1 MKEILECYYS
11 WDFNLIPIPRG
22 RKGAIVK
29 WKQYEET
36 KAPKIPDDYDGN
48 LAVVLGKTS
57 GNLIDVD
64 ADSKDLLDLLI
75 DILPTTLTTKSYRGG
90 HFYYR
95 TDFPIRKFILDLGAH
110 GKLELAGQGQISIL
124 PPSIHPQ
131 GTVYEFLRKVGPS
144 VWHGDF
150 RQELTQLLEKHLHIK
165 TKPETIDIK
174 KILKGVAHGER
185 DKSAIIIA
193 TYYRKRGLVEDQVI
207 EKLHDWNKINKPP
220 YGEHPTDKLAVDKWI
235 QLKVESAFKSETP
248 YNYRFKKEKKETKY
262 SCGEDLDNV
271 IFEQTNEEF
280 IVYDKN
286 TGKITKQKTFED
298 FKPFD
303 RLVWKP
309 VDDVLPYESEQQL
322 WNEIRQYLWEH
333 IDITEGYDVLTAWV
347 LASWTPEKW
356 HAVPYLFFYGAPGS
370 GKTWSLEV
378 LASIGFRPFL
388 TAATTLPVIFRAVD
402 QWHPTLYLDETE
414 AYMRKERGEILHLL
428 NAGYRKGFPATRI
441 EETQEGFRVRVFDC
455 FGFKAL
461 AGTKEFA
468 KALKSRCIILNM
480 SKATRK
486 IKTKIDSE
494 KAQELRQML
503 LMYRFKMLSKKAQ
516 VSPPEV
522 LTGRLKEL
530 FDPLIVVAPETA
542 KQSIIDQAKKIEETT
557 EEEERTS
564 DEALV
569 FKAVYD
575 IFQAEQPRKITIEKI
590 TQLVNENLA
599 VDDQISNVQIG
610 MTLSRLGFK
619 RTLCN
624 GKRAICWDIR
634 IAERLVKRYLT
645 ASEAGGLTA
654 FDGDET

>member
-1 MKEILECYYS
+1 MKPQLEFYYEQG
-11 WDFNLIPIPRG
+11 FNLIPVPRG
-22 RKGAIVK
+22 QKGPIFK

-57 GNLIDVD
+57 SNLVDVD
-64 ADSKDLLDLLI
+64 ADSQDIMDLLI
-75 DILPTTLTTKSYRGG
+75 NILPKTMTTESHRGG
-90 HFYYR
+90 HFYYKI
-95 TDFPIRKFILDLGAH
+95 DFPISKFILDLGAH
-110 GKLELAGQGQISIL
+110 GKLEVAGQGQISIL

-131 GTVYEFLRKVGPS
+131 GTVYKLFRKIEPA

-150 RQELTQLLEKHLHIK
+150 RQELTQLLENQLHIK
-165 TKPETIDIK
+165 TKPKSINIK

-185 DKSAIIIA
+185 DKSAIIVA
-193 TYYRKRGLVEDQVI
+193 TWYRKRGLVEEQVI
-207 EKLHDWNKINKPP
+207 EKLHEWNKLNKPP
-220 YGEHPTDKLAVDKWI
+220 YGEHPTDNIPADKWI
-235 QLKVESAFKSETP
+235 QLKVESAFKPETP
-248 YNYRFKKEKKETKY
+248 YDYRFKKEKTETKY
-262 SCGEDLDNV
+262 SCGKDLDNI
-271 IFEQTNEEF
+271 IFEQTNGEF
-280 IVYDKN
+280 LVYDKS
-286 TGKITKQKTFED
+286 THKIKKQKIVEE

-303 RLVWKP
+303 RLVWKQ
-309 VDDVLPYESEQQL
+309 VDNVLPYDSEQQL
-322 WNEIRQYLWEH
+322 WNEIKQYLWDH
-333 IDITEGYDVLTAWV
+333 IDVTEGYDVLTAWT

-378 LASIGFRPFL
+378 LASIGFRPFM
-388 TAATTLPVIFRAVD
+388 TAATTLAVIFRAVD

-441 EETQEGFRVRVFDC
+441 EETQEGFRVKIFDC

-468 KALKSRCIILNM
+468 KALKSRCIIFNM

-486 IKTKIDSE
+486 ITTKIDPE
-494 KAQELRQML
+494 KAQRLRQML
-503 LMYRFKMLSKKAQ
+503 LMYRFRMLSKDERVK
-516 VSPPEV
+516 PPEV

-530 FDPLIVVAPETA
+530 FDPLIIVAPDAA

-575 IFQAEQPRKITIEKI
+575 IFQVEQPRKITIEKI
-590 TQLVNENLA
+590 TRLVNENLA

-624 GKRAICWDIR
+624 GKRAICWNR
-634 IAERLVKRYLT
+634 KIAERLVKRYLT
-645 ASEAGGLTA
+645 ASKAGGLTD
-654 FDGDET
+654 FDEDRT